1 MQNNLKV
8 QPLQKNKLIIKNKN
22 KMNTPEIIEHLKP
35 NEIFVFGSNE
45 AGIHGGGAAKTARE
59 KFGAIY
65 GVPFGLM
72 GQSFAI
78 PTKDENL
85 KTLLLS
91 TIQNYLVLFIKFAID
106 NPQLNFY
113 LTKIGC
119 GLAGYT
125 TNNIKSIL
133 WKAVDLATDNGELP
147 QNIIIPIEFER

>member
-1 MQNNLKV
+1 
-8 QPLQKNKLIIKNKN
+8 
-22 KMNTPEIIEHLKP
+22 MNTPEIINYLEP

-45 AGIHGGGAAKTARE
+45 AGIHGGGAAKTAQE

-78 PTKDENL
+78 PTKDTRIE
-85 KTLLLS
+85 TLPLS
-91 TIQNYLVLFIKFAID
+91 DILNYLVSFIKFTID
-106 NPQLNFY
+106 NPQLKFY

-125 TNNIKSIL
+125 TNDIKSIL
-133 WKAVDLATDNGELP
+133 WKAVNLATNNGELP

>member
-1 MQNNLKV
+1 
-8 QPLQKNKLIIKNKN
+8 
-22 KMNTPEIIEHLKP
+22 MNTPEIINHLEP

-45 AGIHGGGAAKTARE
+45 AGRHGGGAAKTARE

-91 TIQNYLVLFIKFAID
+91 NIQNYLVLFIDFTIN
-106 NPQLNFY
+106 NPQLKFY

-125 TNNIKSIL
+125 TNDIKLIL
-133 WKAVDLATDNGELP
+133 WKAVDLVTNNGELP

>member
-1 MQNNLKV
+1 MS
-8 QPLQKNKLIIKNKN
+8 
-22 KMNTPEIIEHLKP
+22 TPEIINYLEP

-45 AGIHGGGAAKTARE
+45 AGIHGGGAAKIARE

-91 TIQNYLVLFIKFAID
+91 NIQNYLVSFIKFAID
-106 NPQLNFY
+106 SPQLKFY

-125 TNNIKSIL
+125 TNDIKLIL
-133 WKAVDLATDNGELP
+133 WKAVDSATNGELP
-147 QNIIIPIEFER
+147 QNIIIPIEFEL

>member
-1 MQNNLKV
+1 
-8 QPLQKNKLIIKNKN
+8 
-22 KMNTPEIIEHLKP
+22 MNTPEIINYLEP

-45 AGIHGGGAAKTARE
+45 AGIHGGGAAKTAQE

-78 PTKDENL
+78 PTKDTRIE
-85 KTLLLS
+85 TLPLS
-91 TIQNYLVLFIKFAID
+91 DILNYLVSFIKFTID
-106 NPQLNFY
+106 NPQLKFY

-125 TNNIKSIL
+125 TNDIKSIL
-133 WKAVDLATDNGELP
+133 WKAVNLATNNGELP
-147 QNIIIPIEFER
+147 QNIIIPIEFEIY

>member
-1 MQNNLKV
+1 
-8 QPLQKNKLIIKNKN
+8 
-22 KMNTPEIIEHLKP
+22 MNTPEILEHLGP

-45 AGIHGGGAAKTARE
+45 AGMHGGGAAKTAQE

-78 PTKDENL
+78 PTKDRNI

-91 TIQNYLVLFIKFAID
+91 NIQNYLVSFIKFAID
-106 NPQLNFY
+106 NPQLKFY

-125 TNNIKSIL
+125 TNDIKLIL
-133 WKAVDLATDNGELP
+133 WEAINLATNNGELP
-147 QNIIIPIEFER
+147 QNIIIPVEFER

>member
-1 MQNNLKV
+1 
-8 QPLQKNKLIIKNKN
+8 
-22 KMNTPEIIEHLKP
+22 MNTPEIINYLEP

-45 AGIHGGGAAKTARE
+45 AGIHGGGAAKTAQE

-78 PTKDENL
+78 PTKDTRIE
-85 KTLLLS
+85 TLPLS
-91 TIQNYLVLFIKFAID
+91 DILNYLVSFIKFTID
-106 NPQLNFY
+106 NPQLKFY

-125 TNNIKSIL
+125 TNDIKSIL
-133 WKAVDLATDNGELP
+133 WKAVDLATNNGELP

>member
-1 MQNNLKV
+1 
-8 QPLQKNKLIIKNKN
+8 
-22 KMNTPEIIEHLKP
+22 MNTPEIINHLEP

-45 AGIHGGGAAKTARE
+45 AGIHGGGAAKIARE

-85 KTLLLS
+85 ETLLLS
-91 TIQNYLVLFIKFAID
+91 NIQNYLVSFIKFAID
-106 NPQLNFY
+106 SPQLKFY

-125 TNNIKSIL
+125 TNDIKLIL
-133 WKAVDLATDNGELP
+133 WKAVDSATNNGELP

>member
-1 MQNNLKV
+1 
-8 QPLQKNKLIIKNKN
+8 
-22 KMNTPEIIEHLKP
+22 MNTPEIINYLEP

-45 AGIHGGGAAKTARE
+45 AGMHGGGAAKTAQE

-78 PTKDENL
+78 PTKDTRIE
-85 KTLLLS
+85 TLPLS
-91 TIQNYLVLFIKFAID
+91 DILNYLVSFIKFAID
-106 NPQLNFY
+106 NPQLKFY

-125 TNNIKSIL
+125 TNDIKSIL
-133 WKAVDLATDNGELP
+133 WKAVDLATNNGELP

>member
-1 MQNNLKV
+1 
-8 QPLQKNKLIIKNKN
+8 
-22 KMNTPEIIEHLKP
+22 MNTPEILEHLGP

-45 AGIHGGGAAKTARE
+45 AGIHGAGAAKTARE

-78 PTKDENL
+78 PTKDENIE
-85 KTLLLS
+85 TLLLPN
-91 TIQNYLVLFIKFAID
+91 IQNYLVSFIKFAID
-106 NPQLNFY
+106 NPQLKFY

-125 TNNIKSIL
+125 TNDIKSIL
-133 WKAVDLATDNGELP
+133 WKAVDSATNNGELP
-147 QNIIIPIEFER
+147 QNIIIPIEFEH

>member
-1 MQNNLKV
+1 
-8 QPLQKNKLIIKNKN
+8 
-22 KMNTPEIIEHLKP
+22 MNTPEILEHLGP

-45 AGIHGGGAAKTARE
+45 AGMHGGGAAKTAQE

-78 PTKDENL
+78 PTKDRNI
-85 KTLLLS
+85 KTLLLPN
-91 TIQNYLVLFIKFAID
+91 IQNYLVSFIKFAID
-106 NPQLNFY
+106 NPQLKFY

-125 TNNIKSIL
+125 TNDIKLIL
-133 WKAVDLATDNGELP
+133 WKAVDLAANNGELP
-147 QNIIIPIEFER
+147 QNIIIPVEFER

>member
-1 MQNNLKV
+1 
-8 QPLQKNKLIIKNKN
+8 
-22 KMNTPEIIEHLKP
+22 MNTPEIINYLEP

-45 AGIHGGGAAKTARE
+45 AGMHGGGAAKTAQE

-78 PTKDENL
+78 PTKDTRIE
-85 KTLLLS
+85 TLPLS
-91 TIQNYLVLFIKFAID
+91 DILNYLVSFIKFTID
-106 NPQLNFY
+106 NPQLKFY

-133 WKAVDLATDNGELP
+133 WKAVDLATNNGELP

>member
-1 MQNNLKV
+1 
-8 QPLQKNKLIIKNKN
+8 
-22 KMNTPEIIEHLKP
+22 MNTPEIINHLEP

-45 AGIHGGGAAKTARE
+45 AGIHGAGAAKTARE

-78 PTKDENL
+78 PTKDRNI
-85 KTLLLS
+85 KTLLLPN
-91 TIQNYLVLFIKFAID
+91 IQNYLVSFIKFAID
-106 NPQLNFY
+106 NPQLKFY

-125 TNNIKSIL
+125 TNDIKLIL
-133 WKAVDLATDNGELP
+133 WKAVDLATNNGELP
-147 QNIIIPIEFER
+147 QNIIIPIEFALIN

>member
-1 MQNNLKV
+1 
-8 QPLQKNKLIIKNKN
+8 
-22 KMNTPEIIEHLKP
+22 MNTPEIINYLEP

-45 AGIHGGGAAKTARE
+45 AGIHGGGAAKIARE

-91 TIQNYLVLFIKFAID
+91 NIQNYLVSFIKFAID
-106 NPQLNFY
+106 SPQLKFY

-125 TNNIKSIL
+125 TNDIKLIL
-133 WKAVDLATDNGELP
+133 WKAVDSATNGELP

>member
-1 MQNNLKV
+1 
-8 QPLQKNKLIIKNKN
+8 
-22 KMNTPEIIEHLKP
+22 MNTPEIINHLEP

-45 AGIHGGGAAKTARE
+45 AGIHGGGAAKTAQE

-78 PTKDENL
+78 PTKDKNL
-85 KTLLLS
+85 ETLLLS
-91 TIQNYLVLFIKFAID
+91 TIQIYLESFIKFAID
-106 NPQLNFY
+106 NPQLKFY

-125 TNNIKSIL
+125 TNNIKSTL
-133 WKAVDLATDNGELP
+133 WKAVDSATNNGELP

>member
-1 MQNNLKV
+1 
-8 QPLQKNKLIIKNKN
+8 
-22 KMNTPEIIEHLKP
+22 MNTPEILEHLGP

-45 AGIHGGGAAKTARE
+45 AGMHGGGAAKTAQE

-78 PTKDENL
+78 PTKDRNI
-85 KTLLLS
+85 KTLLLPN
-91 TIQNYLVLFIKFAID
+91 IQNYLVSFIKFAID
-106 NPQLNFY
+106 NPQLKFY

-125 TNNIKSIL
+125 TNDIKLIL
-133 WKAVDLATDNGELP
+133 WKAVNLATNNGELP

>member
-1 MQNNLKV
+1 MS
-8 QPLQKNKLIIKNKN
+8 
-22 KMNTPEIIEHLKP
+22 TPEIINHLEP

-45 AGIHGGGAAKTARE
+45 AGIHGGGAAKIARE

-78 PTKDENL
+78 PTKDGNL
-85 KTLLLS
+85 KTLLLPN
-91 TIQNYLVLFIKFAID
+91 IQNYLVSFIKFAID
-106 NPQLNFY
+106 NPQLKFY

-125 TNNIKSIL
+125 TNDIKLIL
-133 WKAVDLATDNGELP
+133 WKAVDLATNNGELP

>member
-1 MQNNLKV
+1 
-8 QPLQKNKLIIKNKN
+8 
-22 KMNTPEIIEHLKP
+22 MNTPEIINYLKP

-45 AGIHGGGAAKTARE
+45 AGIHGGGAAKTAQE

-78 PTKDENL
+78 PTKDTRIE
-85 KTLLLS
+85 TLPLS
-91 TIQNYLVLFIKFAID
+91 DILNYLVSFIKFTID

-125 TNNIKSIL
+125 TNDIKSIL
-133 WKAVDLATDNGELP
+133 WKAVNLATNNGELP

>member
-1 MQNNLKV
+1 
-8 QPLQKNKLIIKNKN
+8 
-22 KMNTPEIIEHLKP
+22 MNTPEIINYLEP

-45 AGIHGGGAAKTARE
+45 AGMHGGGAAKTAQE

-78 PTKDENL
+78 PTKDTRIE
-85 KTLLLS
+85 TLPLS
-91 TIQNYLVLFIKFAID
+91 DILNYLVSFIKFTID
-106 NPQLNFY
+106 NPQLKFY

-125 TNNIKSIL
+125 TNDIKSIL
-133 WKAVDLATDNGELP
+133 WKAVDLATNNGELP

>member
-1 MQNNLKV
+1 
-8 QPLQKNKLIIKNKN
+8 
-22 KMNTPEIIEHLKP
+22 MNTPEIINYLEP

-45 AGIHGGGAAKTARE
+45 AGIHGGGAAKTAQE

-78 PTKDENL
+78 PTKDTRIE
-85 KTLLLS
+85 TLTLS
-91 TIQNYLVLFIKFAID
+91 DILNYLVSFIKFTID
-106 NPQLNFY
+106 NPQLKFY

-125 TNNIKSIL
+125 TNDIKSIL
-133 WKAVDLATDNGELP
+133 WKAVNLATNNGELP
-147 QNIIIPIEFER
+147 QNIIIPIEFEIY

>member
-1 MQNNLKV
+1 
-8 QPLQKNKLIIKNKN
+8 
-22 KMNTPEIIEHLKP
+22 MNTPEIINYLEP

-45 AGIHGGGAAKTARE
+45 AGIHGGGAAKTAQE

-78 PTKDENL
+78 PTKDENIE
-85 KTLLLS
+85 TLPLS
-91 TIQNYLVLFIKFAID
+91 SIQNYLVTFINFAID
-106 NPQLNFY
+106 NPQLKFY

-125 TNNIKSIL
+125 TNDIKSIL
-133 WKAVDLATDNGELP
+133 WKAVDSATNNGELP
-147 QNIIIPIEFER
+147 QNIIIPVEFER

>member
-1 MQNNLKV
+1 
-8 QPLQKNKLIIKNKN
+8 
-22 KMNTPEIIEHLKP
+22 MNTPEIINYLEP

-45 AGIHGGGAAKTARE
+45 AGIHGGGAAKIARE

-91 TIQNYLVLFIKFAID
+91 NIQNYLVSFIKFAID
-106 NPQLNFY
+106 SPQLKFY

-125 TNNIKSIL
+125 TNDIKLIL
-133 WKAVDLATDNGELP
+133 WKAVDSATNNGELP
-147 QNIIIPIEFER
+147 QNIIIPIEFEL

>member
-1 MQNNLKV
+1 
-8 QPLQKNKLIIKNKN
+8 
-22 KMNTPEIIEHLKP
+22 MNTPEIINYLKP

-45 AGIHGGGAAKTARE
+45 AGIHGGGAAKTAQE

-78 PTKDENL
+78 PTKDTHIE
-85 KTLLLS
+85 TLPLS
-91 TIQNYLVLFIKFAID
+91 DILNYLVSFIKFAID
-106 NPQLNFY
+106 NPQLKFY

-125 TNNIKSIL
+125 TNDIKSIL
-133 WKAVDLATDNGELP
+133 WKAVNLTTNNGELP

>member
-1 MQNNLKV
+1 
-8 QPLQKNKLIIKNKN
+8 
-22 KMNTPEIIEHLKP
+22 MNTPEIINYLEP

-45 AGIHGGGAAKTARE
+45 AGMHGGGAAKTAQE

-78 PTKDENL
+78 PTKDTRIE
-85 KTLLLS
+85 TLPLS
-91 TIQNYLVLFIKFAID
+91 DILNYLVSFIKFTID
-106 NPQLNFY
+106 NPQLKFY

-125 TNNIKSIL
+125 TNDIKSIL
-133 WKAVDLATDNGELP
+133 WKAVNLATNNGELP
-147 QNIIIPIEFER
+147 QNIIIPIEFEIY

>member
-1 MQNNLKV
+1 
-8 QPLQKNKLIIKNKN
+8 
-22 KMNTPEIIEHLKP
+22 MNTPEIINHLEP

-45 AGIHGGGAAKTARE
+45 AGMHGGGAAKTAQE

-78 PTKDENL
+78 PTKDRNI
-85 KTLLLS
+85 KTLLLPN
-91 TIQNYLVLFIKFAID
+91 IQNYLVSFIKFAID
-106 NPQLNFY
+106 NPQLKFY

-125 TNNIKSIL
+125 TNDIKLIL
-133 WKAVDLATDNGELP
+133 WKAVDLATNNGELP
-147 QNIIIPIEFER
+147 QNIIIPVEFEQ

>member
-1 MQNNLKV
+1 
-8 QPLQKNKLIIKNKN
+8 
-22 KMNTPEIIEHLKP
+22 MNTPEIINHLEP

-45 AGIHGGGAAKTARE
+45 AGIHGGGAAKIARE

-91 TIQNYLVLFIKFAID
+91 NIQNYLVSFIKFAID
-106 NPQLNFY
+106 SPQLKFY

-125 TNNIKSIL
+125 TNDIKLIL
-133 WKAVDLATDNGELP
+133 WKAVDSATNGELP

>member
-1 MQNNLKV
+1 
-8 QPLQKNKLIIKNKN
+8 
-22 KMNTPEIIEHLKP
+22 MNTPEILEHLGP

-45 AGIHGGGAAKTARE
+45 AGMHGGGAAKTAQE

-78 PTKDENL
+78 PTKDRNI
-85 KTLLLS
+85 KTLLLPN
-91 TIQNYLVLFIKFAID
+91 IQNYLVSFIKFAID
-106 NPQLNFY
+106 NPQLKFY

-125 TNNIKSIL
+125 TNDIKLIL
-133 WKAVDLATDNGELP
+133 WKAVDLATNNGELP
-147 QNIIIPIEFER
+147 QNIIIPVEFEQ

>member
-1 MQNNLKV
+1 
-8 QPLQKNKLIIKNKN
+8 
-22 KMNTPEIIEHLKP
+22 MNTPEIINYLEP

-45 AGIHGGGAAKTARE
+45 AGIHGGGAAKTAQE

-78 PTKDENL
+78 PTKDTRIE
-85 KTLLLS
+85 TLPLS
-91 TIQNYLVLFIKFAID
+91 DILNYLVSFIKFTID
-106 NPQLNFY
+106 NPQLKFY

-133 WKAVDLATDNGELP
+133 WKAVDLATNNGELP

>member
-1 MQNNLKV
+1 MS
-8 QPLQKNKLIIKNKN
+8 
-22 KMNTPEIIEHLKP
+22 TPEIINHLEP

-45 AGIHGGGAAKTARE
+45 AGIHGGGAAKIARE

-91 TIQNYLVLFIKFAID
+91 NIQNYLVSFIKFAID
-106 NPQLNFY
+106 SPQLKFY

-125 TNNIKSIL
+125 TNDIKLIL
-133 WKAVDLATDNGELP
+133 WKAVDSATNGELP

>member
-1 MQNNLKV
+1 
-8 QPLQKNKLIIKNKN
+8 
-22 KMNTPEIIEHLKP
+22 MNTPEIINYWEP

-45 AGIHGGGAAKTARE
+45 AGIHGGGAAKTAQA

-78 PTKDENL
+78 PTKDRNI
-85 KTLLLS
+85 KTLLLPN
-91 TIQNYLVLFIKFAID
+91 IQNYLVSFIKFAID
-106 NPQLNFY
+106 NPQLKFY

-125 TNNIKSIL
+125 TNDIKLIL
-133 WKAVDLATDNGELP
+133 WKAVDLATNNGELP